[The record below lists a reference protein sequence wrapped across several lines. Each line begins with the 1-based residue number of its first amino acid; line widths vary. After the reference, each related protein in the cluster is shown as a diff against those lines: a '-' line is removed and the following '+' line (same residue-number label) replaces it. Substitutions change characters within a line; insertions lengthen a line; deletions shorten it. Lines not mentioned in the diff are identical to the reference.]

1 MDFYKGSE
9 GVIIKNIKNLVD
21 KLGKRLDAP
30 IGNPLFRSSDCEAYK
45 LDKNNFNPIRMG
57 IADRKMAFVDGGN
70 QEIIHAPNFSLQVN
84 RVYFNLFKGKERVAP
99 ISDVPI
105 KMEFLSLTTSYFNED
120 EGDLSYET
128 SIFPSFDEF
137 NDYLPSEK
145 DLSFTSGTRASFYGL
160 NRYDMERVASIAR
173 RFAEWSLSKHIIENE
188 LVENDLIVRDGSLQI
203 SFANEDKYSEDAFD
217 AAKKNKAI
225 FTGLS
230 KTSHLTTDS
239 SFSLLGSIQRFAEES
254 GVDEMAWCY
263 SPVGRCSSKEYRALI
278 TAVKLNPNSKHVF
291 RFEILKEQA
300 QNIKKEGIIR
310 VVEAIAENSVD
321 LCFPG
326 YPYGLIDADL
336 QARVRED
343 EMGIYET
350 RILSEISK
358 RPGMLQKVQSDMRAV
373 DGHEILNYLAGE

>member
-1 MDFYKGSE
+1 ME
-9 GVIIKNIKNLVD
+9 GVIINDIGNLVD
-21 KLGKRLDAP
+21 KLEKSLDAP
-30 IGNPLFRSSDCEAYK
+30 IGNPLFRSSDCKAYK
-45 LDKNNFNPIRMG
+45 LDKKNFNSIRLG
-57 IADRKMAFVDGGN
+57 VVDRKMAFIDGGN

-84 RVYFNLFKGKERVAP
+84 RVYFNLFRGKERVTP
-99 ISDVPI
+99 ISGIPI

-120 EGDLSYET
+120 EGDIAYET
-128 SIFPSFDEF
+128 SIFPTLDEF
-137 NDYLPSEK
+137 NDFLPDER
-145 DLSFTSGTRASFYGL
+145 DLSFRSGTRASFYGVT
-160 NRYDMERVASIAR
+160 RYDMERVASIAR

-188 LVENDLIVRDGSLQI
+188 LEENDLLVRDGSLQI

-217 AAKKNKAI
+217 AAKRNSAI

-239 SFSLLGSIQRFAEES
+239 NFSLLGSIQRFAEDS
-254 GVDEMAWCY
+254 GIENVAWCY
-263 SPVGRCSSKEYRALI
+263 CPVGRCSSKEYRALI
-278 TAVKLNPNSKHVF
+278 TAVKLNPNSRHVF

-300 QNIKKEGIIR
+300 QHIKKEGIMS

-358 RPGMLQKVQSDMRAV
+358 RPELLQKVQADIRAV

>member
-1 MDFYKGSE
+1 LE
-9 GVIIKNIKNLVD
+9 GVIINNIGNLVD
-21 KLGKRLDAP
+21 KLEKSLDAP
-30 IGNPLFRSSDCEAYK
+30 IGNPLFRSSDCKAYK
-45 LDKNNFNPIRMG
+45 LDKKNFNPIRLG
-57 IADRKMAFVDGGN
+57 VVDRKMAFIDGGN

-84 RVYFNLFKGKERVAP
+84 RVYFNLFRGKERVTP
-99 ISDVPI
+99 ISGIPI

-120 EGDLSYET
+120 EGDIAYET
-128 SIFPSFDEF
+128 SIFPTLDEF
-137 NDYLPSEK
+137 NDFLPDER
-145 DLSFTSGTRASFYGL
+145 DLSFTSGTRASFYGVT
-160 NRYDMERVASIAR
+160 RYDMERVASIAR

-188 LVENDLIVRDGSLQI
+188 LEENDLLVRDGSLQI
-203 SFANEDKYSEDAFD
+203 SFANEDKYSEDTFD
-217 AAKKNKAI
+217 AAKRNSAI

-239 SFSLLGSIQRFAEES
+239 NFSLLGSIQRFAEDS
-254 GVDEMAWCY
+254 GIENVAWCY
-263 SPVGRCSSKEYRALI
+263 CPVGRCSSKEYRALI
-278 TAVKLNPNSKHVF
+278 TAVKLNPNSRHVF

-300 QNIKKEGIIR
+300 QHIKKEGIMS

-358 RPGMLQKVQSDMRAV
+358 RPELLQKVQADIRAV

>member
-1 MDFYKGSE
+1 
-9 GVIIKNIKNLVD
+9 
-21 KLGKRLDAP
+21 
-30 IGNPLFRSSDCEAYK
+30 
-45 LDKNNFNPIRMG
+45 
-57 IADRKMAFVDGGN
+57 MAFIDGGN

-84 RVYFNLFKGKERVAP
+84 RVYFNLFQGKERVTP
-99 ISDVPI
+99 VSDIPV

-120 EGDLSYET
+120 EGDIAYET
-128 SIFPSFDEF
+128 SIFPSIPEF
-137 NDYLPSEK
+137 SDYLPSEK
-145 DLSFTSGTRASFYGL
+145 DLSFTSGTRASFYGAT
-160 NRYDMERVASIAR
+160 RYDMERVASIAR

-188 LVENDLIVRDGSLQI
+188 LEENDLMIRDGSLQI

-217 AAKKNKAI
+217 AAKRKKAI

-230 KTSHLTTDS
+230 KTSHLTTDGNS
-239 SFSLLGSIQRFAEES
+239 SLLGSIQRFAEES
-254 GVDEMAWCY
+254 GIDNVAWCY
-263 SPVGRCSSKEYRALI
+263 CPVGRCSSKEYRALI
-278 TAVKLNPNSKHVF
+278 TAVRLNSDSQHVF
-291 RFEILKEQA
+291 RFEVLKEQA
-300 QNIKKEGIIR
+300 QQIKKEGIIS
-310 VVEAIAENSVD
+310 VVEAIAANSVD

-358 RPGMLQKVQSDMRAV
+358 RPEMLQKVQAEMRAV